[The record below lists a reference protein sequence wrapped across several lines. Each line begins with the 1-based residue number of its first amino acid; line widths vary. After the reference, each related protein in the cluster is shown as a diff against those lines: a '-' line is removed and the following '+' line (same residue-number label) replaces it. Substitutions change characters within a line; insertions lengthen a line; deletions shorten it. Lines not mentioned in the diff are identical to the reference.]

1 MVVGRGKKLIYLIN
15 PAAAEF
21 LRCYKPVIFPTRPGS
36 LSMWSHSYWFQIAKM
51 LSDWTSLGRL
61 LGVHQDWIN
70 PWPFLMPVFV
80 ELIAVYIFI
89 QPLDVFL
96 LLQREEKRSQLQ
108 LLDYISRVTVLM
120 NTDWKNEPVVLWLGP
135 AWSGG
140 LCCACC
146 WKNSASC
153 KEQRLKDLSKQVLEG
168 VIRSIGKKR
177 VQSNSISTDSM
188 LGIPGNG
195 RLRRNCNW
203 MNHQKMRLFTQLK
216 DYFKPFSI
224 PECVSSMKRNY
235 KHLSSW
241 PYTRFNLT
249 E

>member
-1 MVVGRGKKLIYLIN
+1 MRYSAIDSLFIKKHGCWEGEKKLIYLIN

-36 LSMWSHSYWFQIAKM
+36 LSMWAHSYWFQVAKM

-61 LGVHQDWIN
+61 WGVHQNWIN

-120 NTDWKNEPVVLWLGP
+120 NNRLKEWT
-135 AWSGG
+135 
-140 LCCACC
+140 
-146 WKNSASC
+146 SC
-153 KEQRLKDLSKQVLEG
+153 TVARTCMEQRLMLCLLLE
-168 VIRSIGKKR
+168 K
-177 VQSNSISTDSM
+177 
-188 LGIPGNG
+188 
-195 RLRRNCNW
+195 
-203 MNHQKMRLFTQLK
+203 
-216 DYFKPFSI
+216 
-224 PECVSSMKRNY
+224 
-235 KHLSSW
+235 
-241 PYTRFNLT
+241 
-249 E
+249 